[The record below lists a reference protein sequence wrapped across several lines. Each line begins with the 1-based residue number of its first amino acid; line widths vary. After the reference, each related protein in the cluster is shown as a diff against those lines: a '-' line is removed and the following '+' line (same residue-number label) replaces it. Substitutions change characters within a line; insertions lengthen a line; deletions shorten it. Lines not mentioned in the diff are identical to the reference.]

1 MQGQRMSPNPDQIY
15 QAKAAMEPVAPVT
28 LWLYPQLKLVEG
40 SMQRSI
46 LGNAKRKAS
55 IRWLYRLLMFGWL
68 TALMLKAWAR
78 ETGRTELWRSAD
90 NALLVVLVALLALL
104 VLQFL
109 RTRKLLRREVSFM
122 GRDDVD
128 G

>member
-90 NALLVVLVALLALL
+90 NALLVVLLSLLALL